1 MALILLK
8 TPNVYLTYILFP
20 IPYLMLLGI
29 WMGFKRVNVALEL
42 LEKESGG
49 GDSKPVNSLKERI
62 GIIATY
68 GIAGTAISLAIGWQL
83 GHLAVR

>member
-1 MALILLK
+1 
-8 TPNVYLTYILFP
+8 V
-20 IPYLMLLGI
+20 
-29 WMGFKRVNVALEL
+29 
-42 LEKESGG
+42 GG